1 MKKIAIFCIV
11 VCMTSLVTQGRP
23 YPQGGDKPEVKDDAN
38 VDGQRP
44 EDAVC
49 VKCGKTISSAA
60 ESVGKGFCGFM
71 RCWIGDA
78 NKHLHCPSHRFNC
91 N

>member
-1 MKKIAIFCIV
+1 MFFNTLCTKLLFFFFVIV
-11 VCMTSLVTQGRP
+11 IILETSLVTQGRP

-44 EDAVC
+44 EDA
-49 VKCGKTISSAA
+49 AA